1 MNAVR
6 RSKREQWAAVA
17 AQSLHTARQNVS
29 CPECGVAALQIR
41 DVEYGGGQRRG
52 LDRYLLC
59 SHCGC
64 FRTVNL
70 RRAGIPAEAYLIAA
84 E

>member
-1 MNAVR
+1 MNADR
-6 RSKREQWAAVA
+6 RGKREQWAAVA
-17 AQSLHTARQNVS
+17 GQLLHTARQYVS
-29 CPECGVAALQIR
+29 CPECGQAALQIR

-59 SHCGC
+59 SHCLC
-64 FRTVNL
+64 FSAVNL
-70 RRAGIPAEAYLIAA
+70 RRAGAPPEMHRIAA

>member
-1 MNAVR
+1 MNAIR
-6 RSKREQWAAVA
+6 KGKQGQWAATAV
-17 AQSLHTARQNVS
+17 QSLHTARQYVS

-64 FRTVNL
+64 FRAVNL
-70 RRAGIPAEAYLIAA
+70 RRAGFPAEAYQIAA